1 MITTLQKWGNSHA
14 IRLPK
19 AFVEEL
25 HIKEDQKLEISVTGQ
40 IITIK
45 KAQQRMTF
53 EDRIKG
59 YTGNYDFSEWDTGAP
74 KGNEIF

>member
-1 MITTLQKWGNSHA
+1 MLTTLQKWGNSHA

-19 AFVEEL
+19 TFVDEL
-25 HIKEDQKLEISVTGQ
+25 HIQENQKLEISVNDE

-59 YTGNYDFSEWDTGAP
+59 YTGKYTLSEWDTGAP
-74 KGNEIF
+74 EGKEIF